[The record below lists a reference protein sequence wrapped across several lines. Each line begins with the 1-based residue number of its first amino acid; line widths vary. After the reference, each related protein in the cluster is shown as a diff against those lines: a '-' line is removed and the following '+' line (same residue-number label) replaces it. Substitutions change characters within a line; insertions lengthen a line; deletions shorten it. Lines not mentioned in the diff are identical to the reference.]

1 MATTS
6 GAKLMMRNHL
16 RILYLA
22 AQGTNT
28 LKRVNALRRLGHEVT
43 QIDPYSFFPY
53 KDFVGRLIYYAGA
66 SLIEIYL
73 KYKIS
78 PIITKDRFDVSFVDG
93 GELIGPNLIK
103 VLRKVSPIII
113 NYNNDDPFGGRDK
126 KKWRLYREAV
136 PHYDLLAVVRPV
148 NVAEAYALGAPKVL
162 QVFMAVDEL
171 DGPREITPQDR
182 RRFPHEVLFIG
193 TWMPERGPFLQE
205 LMKAGVPLAIYGND
219 WQKAPEWPA
228 LQSAWHGPAIYGDD
242 YLKAIQLA
250 KVSLGLLSKGNR
262 DLHTTRTF
270 EIPYCGGLLC
280 AERTSEHLQLYQ
292 EDVEAVYWGDVE
304 ECIEK
309 CRKLLNDDKMRAEIA
324 EKGRIRCLSNGIFNE
339 KNLKNILATALS

>member
-1 MATTS
+1 MIKKS
-6 GAKLMMRNHL
+6 RYDVVFVDNGEL
-16 RILYLA
+16 
-22 AQGTNT
+22 
-28 LKRVNALRRLGHEVT
+28 
-43 QIDPYSFFPY
+43 
-53 KDFVGRLIYYAGA
+53 VGRNMLRA
-66 SLIEIYL
+66 
-73 KYKIS
+73 
-78 PIITKDRFDVSFVDG
+78 
-93 GELIGPNLIK
+93 
-103 VLRKVSPIII
+103 LRKVSPIII

-126 KKWRLYREAV
+126 KKWRLYLEAI

-148 NVAEAYALGAPKVL
+148 NVTEANALGARKVL

-182 RRFPHEVLFIG
+182 VRFPHEVLFIG

-205 LMKAGVPLAIYGND
+205 LMQAGVPLAIYGND

-228 LQSAWHGPAIYGDD
+228 LQAAWHGPAIYGDD

-292 EDVEAVYWGDVE
+292 EDVEAVYWSDVK
-304 ECIEK
+304 ECIDK
-309 CRKLLNDDKMRAEIA
+309 CQKLLNDDKMRTEIA
-324 EKGRIRCLSNGIFNE
+324 ENGRKRCLRNGVFNE
-339 KNLKNILATALS
+339 NNLDRMLKAACS

>member
-1 MATTS
+1 M
-6 GAKLMMRNHL
+6 HL
-16 RILYLA
+16 
-22 AQGTNT
+22 
-28 LKRVNALRRLGHEVT
+28 
-43 QIDPYSFFPY
+43 DPYSLFPFR
-53 KDFVGRLIYYAGA
+53 DLVGRLIYYGGA
-66 SLIEIYL
+66 SVIESYL
-73 KYKIS
+73 KKKITPLLNKCS
-78 PIITKDRFDVSFVDG
+78 FDVTFVDN
-93 GELIGPNLIK
+93 GELVGCNMLSL
-103 VLRKVSPIII
+103 LRKVSPLII

-126 KKWRLYREAV
+126 KKWRLYLEAV

-148 NVAEAYALGAPKVL
+148 NVAEAYSLGAKKVL

-205 LMKAGVPLAIYGND
+205 LLRAGVPLAIYGND

-228 LQSAWHGPAIYGDD
+228 LQTVWQGPAIYGDD

-292 EDVEAVYWGDVE
+292 EDIEAVYWSDVQ

-309 CRKLLNDDKMRAEIA
+309 SKKILNDDKMQAKIA
-324 EKGRIRCLSNGIFNE
+324 EKGRIRCLCNGIFNE
-339 KNLKNILATALS
+339 NNLKKMLKAACS

>member
-1 MATTS
+1 LAIMKDKLKILFL
-6 GAKLMMRNHL
+6 GANG
-16 RILYLA
+16 Y
-22 AQGTNT
+22 NT
-28 LKRVNALRRLGHEVT
+28 LKRAHALKRLGHEVRL
-43 QIDPYSFFPY
+43 IDPYSFFHY
-53 KDFVGRLIYYAGA
+53 KDFVGRLVYYAGA

-78 PIITKDRFDVSFVDG
+78 PIITKDRFDVSFVDA

-113 NYNNDDPFGGRDK
+113 NYNNDDPFGTRDK
-126 KKWRLYREAV
+126 KKWRLYLEAV
-136 PHYDLLAVVRPV
+136 PHYDLLAVVRQV
-148 NVAEAYALGAPKVL
+148 NIAEAYSRGAKRVL

-171 DGPREITPQDR
+171 DGPREITAQDR
-182 RRFPHEVLFIG
+182 SRFPHEVLFIG
-193 TWMPERGPFLQE
+193 AWMPERGPFLLE
-205 LMKAGVPLAIYGND
+205 LIKAGVPLAIYGD
-219 WQKAPEWPA
+219 SWQKAPEWPQ
-228 LQSAWHGPAIYGDD
+228 LKTVWQGPAIYGDD

-270 EIPYCGGLLC
+270 EIPYCGGLFC

-309 CRKLLNDDKMRAEIA
+309 CKKLLDDDKMRTKIA
-324 EKGRIRCLSNGIFNE
+324 ENGRIRCLRNGIFNE
-339 KNLKNILATALS
+339 NNLKNILATALS

>member
-1 MATTS
+1 MKDRLNILFL
-6 GAKLMMRNHL
+6 GANGGNAVKR
-16 RILYLA
+16 A
-22 AQGTNT
+22 KA
-28 LKRVNALRRLGHEVT
+28 LKRLGHDVML
-43 QIDPYSFFPY
+43 IDPYSLLPFRNFT
-53 KDFVGRLIYYAGA
+53 GRLIYYAGA
-66 SLIEIYL
+66 SWIESYL
-73 KYKIS
+73 RYKIT
-78 PIITKDRFDVSFVDG
+78 PIIRKYRFDVSFVDN
-93 GELIGPNLIK
+93 GELVGCNVLSA
-103 VLRKVSPIII
+103 LRKVSSIII
-113 NYNNDDPFGGRDK
+113 NYNNDDPFGMRDK
-126 KKWRLYREAV
+126 NKWRLYLQAV

-148 NVAEAYALGAPKVL
+148 NVAEAYSRGAKKVL

-193 TWMPERGPFLQE
+193 TWMSERGPFLHE
-205 LMKAGVPLAIYGND
+205 LMKAGAPLAIYGND
-219 WQKAPEWPA
+219 WRKAPEWPA
-228 LQSAWHGPAIYGDD
+228 LQSAWRGPAIYGDD

-292 EDVEAVYWGDVE
+292 EDVEAVYWSDVK

-309 CRKLLNDDKMRAEIA
+309 CQKLLNDDKMRAEIA
-324 EKGRIRCLSNGIFNE
+324 EKGRIRCVRNGIFNE
-339 KNLKNILATALS
+339 NNLKKMLEAAFSS